1 MSEPARSSS
10 ANDRRIVVLV
20 LPSNPTWAPPGRSPE
35 AWRLALAE
43 DTYEVLA
50 ALDRVEVAVAVL
62 NGTEASLQ
70 EATTLT
76 WPGTH
81 VYTAPTLHQALTQA
95 ATLAPAATPTSSAG
109 ASVAVPGTASAS
121 APASAP
127 TSAADS
133 PSSTAV
139 STTAGAGVSSGT
151 GRVAAVVAVAYDAPD
166 LPGLLIGKLFRA
178 LSTADIAVCP
188 AEDGSQVALGVNL
201 PIANWLTD
209 SLDLSLDLTLAEL
222 DQAKPRRHAV
232 AVGPGWHRLRSPA
245 DLARLDPGLEGWD
258 ATRSILRHA

>member
-1 MSEPARSSS
+1 VS
-10 ANDRRIVVLV
+10 AAAGSAGENDRRVVVLV
-20 LPSNPTWAPPGRSPE
+20 LPSTGTWAPPGRSPE

-62 NGTEASLQ
+62 NGTEASVR

-76 WPGTH
+76 WPGTA
-81 VYTAPTLHQALTQA
+81 VYA
-95 ATLAPAATPTSSAG
+95 ATTLQDAITKAATTAAPGSAAG
-109 ASVAVPGTASAS
+109 EGSASAS
-121 APASAP
+121 
-127 TSAADS
+127 
-133 PSSTAV
+133 
-139 STTAGAGVSSGT
+139 GA

-178 LSTADIAVCP
+178 LSTADLAVCP
-188 AEDGSQVALGVNL
+188 SEDGSQVALGVNI
-201 PIANWLTD
+201 PIAGWLTD
-209 SLDLSLDLTLAEL
+209 SLDLSFELTLADL

-232 AVGPGWHRLRSPA
+232 AVGPGWHRLRSAA
-245 DLARLDPGLEGWD
+245 DLALLDPGLEGWD

>member
-1 MSEPARSSS
+1 
-10 ANDRRIVVLV
+10 
-20 LPSNPTWAPPGRSPE
+20 
-35 AWRLALAE
+35 LAE

-62 NGTEASLQ
+62 NGTEAALQ
-70 EATTLT
+70 EAAALT
-76 WPGTH
+76 WPGTP
-81 VYTAPTLHQALTQA
+81 VYTAPTLHQALTKA
-95 ATLAPAATPTSSAG
+95 ATT
-109 ASVAVPGTASAS
+109 
-121 APASAP
+121 P
-127 TSAADS
+127 TSAAG
-133 PSSTAV
+133 STAGEVGV
-139 STTAGAGVSSGT
+139 STSGT

-178 LSTADIAVCP
+178 LSTADVAVCP

-201 PIANWLTD
+201 PIADWLTD